1 MIVQKTFNKI
11 QYTPK
16 VSIHYHLGL
25 QTLKGECT
33 IFNQTYNSFD
43 IHQNMLIE
51 VKQDENKH
59 NKAWLKMCRY
69 LYLDIPCFWIHVY
82 IFTKVL
88 LKSNVTKIKIQN
100 KSE

>member
-33 IFNQTYNSFD
+33 IFNQKYNSFD
-43 IHQNMLIE
+43 IH
-51 VKQDENKH
+51 
-59 NKAWLKMCRY
+59 
-69 LYLDIPCFWIHVY
+69 
-82 IFTKVL
+82 
-88 LKSNVTKIKIQN
+88 
-100 KSE
+100 